1 MKNPAMN
8 IFFFLI
14 LDGKKNLWGRPI
26 YRRLEVGVSGE
37 EGSALCAF
45 RQCLHKTKIEF
56 LRAFVIEDN
65 LNLIP
70 ETKDC

>member
-1 MKNPAMN
+1 MGEANLQAVG
-8 IFFFLI
+8 
-14 LDGKKNLWGRPI
+14 DGGVWG
-26 YRRLEVGVSGE
+26 